1 MPNSKFL
8 QKYSLFLKK
17 QILISRQ
24 TASSCGISRIFINR
38 KCIIFAALFEY
49 VMNATEYIQK
59 LGLVPHPEGGY
70 YRQLFGNDET
80 GEKPVSTIYYML
92 TANDMSAFHRLHN
105 MVEIWYFHAGEPL
118 NIYVIES
125 GGTLTVHRLSEQDEM
140 QVVIQPEQWFAADI
154 PSKRGFCLVGC
165 AVGPAFR
172 FENFEL
178 AKKEE
183 LLKLY
188 PQHGT
193 LIERMCRE

>member
-1 MPNSKFL
+1 MD
-8 QKYSLFLKK
+8 
-17 QILISRQ
+17 
-24 TASSCGISRIFINR
+24 
-38 KCIIFAALFEY
+38 
-49 VMNATEYIQK
+49 ATEYIQK

-70 YRQLFGNDET
+70 YRQLFGNEEMGD
-80 GEKPVSTIYYML
+80 KSISTIYYML

-118 NIYVIES
+118 NIYVIDPV
-125 GGTLTVHRLSEQDEM
+125 GALTVHRLSEQNEM

-154 PSKRGFCLVGC
+154 PSKRGYSFVGC

-178 AKKEE
+178 AKKHE

-188 PQHGT
+188 PQHGE
-193 LIERMCRE
+193 LIERMCKEVGS

>member
-1 MPNSKFL
+1 
-8 QKYSLFLKK
+8 
-17 QILISRQ
+17 
-24 TASSCGISRIFINR
+24 
-38 KCIIFAALFEY
+38 
-49 VMNATEYIQK
+49 MNATENIQK
-59 LGLVPHPEGGY
+59 FGLEPHPEGGY
-70 YRQLFGNDET
+70 YRQLFGNDKT

-118 NIYVIES
+118 NIYVIDS
-125 GGTLTVHRLSEQDEM
+125 DGSLAVHRLSEQDEM
-140 QVVIQPEQWFAADI
+140 QVVIQPEQWFAAEI
-154 PSKRGFCLVGC
+154 PSKCGICLVGC

-188 PQHGT
+188 PQHRA
-193 LIERMCRE
+193 LIERMCKE